1 MKKQGLFQH
10 IKIRALL
17 SWGFGILLTIVTFI
31 GFNSVRQS
39 NLIWKDTS
47 DLFNHPFKVNIAVR
61 EIQRDVISM
70 HRSLK
75 DAILSENDFE
85 LNKYVAKIEANKIA
99 VQKNFDLVYSLY
111 LGNKTTVDSAYEAFN
126 NWDMVRDST
135 LLLRRQGKIEEAAYR
150 TTHSAELYERD
161 MMSRIKRLEDFAMA
175 KAKSFYAAAEV
186 KKNSQLTQILT
197 IIGILTLLIIVFFI
211 LIIRSISIPL
221 KEITGVA
228 EQQQRGDFSAR
239 SKIVSNNEMGQFAQ
253 SFNRMAE
260 SIEHELNIQ
269 SDAAEVGYVFLDNT
283 DLMSAAQNLVSLLL
297 VKTNSNLG
305 VIYFLDEASGM
316 FEPLFSAG
324 MSGAKVHSFSGTNFE
339 GEFGR
344 VLLEK
349 KRVHIKDIPDDTI
362 FEFVTVAGTFRPK
375 EILNIPITQKEKVLA
390 IISLASVYNYTT
402 KMLDLLTISEKNISI
417 GINKAI
423 ILDKIREY
431 SQALDNQNS
440 LLENQSKELKL
451 QTEEL
456 HEQNAELEMQKR
468 QINEASRLKS
478 EFLSNMSHELRTPL
492 NSVIALSGVLNK
504 RLEKR
509 IPEEEYSYLEIIERN
524 GKLLLHLINDILDLS
539 RIESGKVEYRYNS
552 FSIKDLANSIIEQL
566 QTAADEKGILLL
578 NKIPDDLPLLKS
590 DVSKCHHILQ
600 NLLDNAVKFTDKGSV
615 EIIAAVV
622 KDHVHIIIKD
632 TGIGIPA
639 ENLSQIFDEFL
650 QVDGS
655 SSRKHKGTGLGLAIA
670 KKYCLLLD
678 GQIDVVSAVGKG
690 SLFTVILPLEPSEK
704 RAEEAGDFMN
714 SIERPSLM
722 QPLLIRDANAPLKT
736 LLIVEDNEA
745 AIVQLTEIL
754 EQQGFHIQ
762 VARNG
767 LEALEFVNFKI
778 PDAIILDLMM
788 PEMDGFEVLENIRG
802 TVKTAKIPVV
812 ILTSKYLSNEE
823 LKKLSQNNVHQL
835 IQKGDVSKSELLVIV
850 QSIFGEKAAPEKSQK
865 RTKHIDIKK
874 GKASILVIEDNAD
887 NVMTVKAIIGENHFV
902 TVAEDGA
909 DGIKKAK
916 NNPPDLILLDI
927 SLPGMDGYAVLDE
940 LKKDSSLTQ
949 IPIIALT
956 ARVMKGDREHILNY
970 GFDDY
975 ISKPVDLD
983 EFENTLKKY
992 IE

>member
-1 MKKQGLFQH
+1 
-10 IKIRALL
+10 
-17 SWGFGILLTIVTFI
+17 
-31 GFNSVRQS
+31 
-39 NLIWKDTS
+39 
-47 DLFNHPFKVNIAVR
+47 
-61 EIQRDVISM
+61 
-70 HRSLK
+70 
-75 DAILSENDFE
+75 
-85 LNKYVAKIEANKIA
+85 
-99 VQKNFDLVYSLY
+99 
-111 LGNKTTVDSAYEAFN
+111 
-126 NWDMVRDST
+126 
-135 LLLRRQGKIEEAAYR
+135 
-150 TTHSAELYERD
+150 
-161 MMSRIKRLEDFAMA
+161 
-175 KAKSFYAAAEV
+175 
-186 KKNSQLTQILT
+186 
-197 IIGILTLLIIVFFI
+197 
-211 LIIRSISIPL
+211 
-221 KEITGVA
+221 
-228 EQQQRGDFSAR
+228 
-239 SKIVSNNEMGQFAQ
+239 MGQFAQ
-253 SFNRMAE
+253 SFNRMAA
-260 SIEHELNIQ
+260 SIEHEMDIQ
-269 SDAAEVGYVFLDNT
+269 SDAAEVAYVFLDNT
-283 DLMSAAQNLVSLLL
+283 DLMSAAQNLMSLLL
-297 VKTNSNLG
+297 AKTNSNLG
-305 VIYFLDEASGM
+305 VIYFLNEASGM
-316 FEPLFSAG
+316 FDPLFSAG
-324 MSGAKVHSFSGTNFE
+324 MSGSKLNSFSGTNFE

-349 KRVHIKDIPDDTI
+349 KRVLIKDIPEDTI
-362 FEFVTVAGTFRPK
+362 FEFATVAGTFRPK
-375 EILNIPITQKEKVLA
+375 EILNIPIILHDKVLA
-390 IISLASVYNYTT
+390 IISLSSVHPYTT
-402 KMLDLLTISEKNISI
+402 KMLDLLTISEKNIRI

-423 ILDKIREY
+423 ILEKIREY
-431 SQALDNQNS
+431 SIALDNQNS
-440 LLENQSKELKL
+440 MLENQSKELKL

-539 RIESGKVEYRYNS
+539 RIESGKVEYRFNS
-552 FSIKDLANSIIEQL
+552 FSVKDLASSIIEQM

-578 NKIPDDLPLLKS
+578 NKIPDELPLLKS

-600 NLLDNAVKFTDKGSV
+600 NLLDNAVKFTDSGSV
-615 EIIAAVV
+615 EITAAVV
-622 KDHVHIIIKD
+622 KEHVHIIVKD

-670 KKYCLLLD
+670 KKYSLLLD
-678 GQIDVVSAVGKG
+678 GRIDVVSALGKG

-704 RAEEAGDFMN
+704 HTIESDDLMSSFEHPTKPQSSGVRN
-714 SIERPSLM
+714 S
-722 QPLLIRDANAPLKT
+722 NAPIKT

-745 AIVQLTEIL
+745 AIIQLTEIL

-802 TVKTAKIPVV
+802 TVKTAKIPVL
-812 ILTSKYLSNEE
+812 ILTSKYLTNDE

-835 IQKGDVSKSELLVIV
+835 IQKGDVSKTELLSIV
-850 QSIFGEKAAPEKSQK
+850 QSIFGEKSVAENPQK
-865 RTKHIDIKK
+865 RTKHIAIKK

-887 NVMTVKAIIGENHFV
+887 NVLTVKAIIGESHFV
-902 TVAEDGA
+902 TVAMDGS
-909 DGIKKAK
+909 DGLIKAK

-927 SLPGMDGYAVLDE
+927 SLPGMDGYTVIDE
-940 LKKDSSLTQ
+940 LKKESALSQ
-949 IPIIALT
+949 IPVIALT

-975 ISKPVDLD
+975 ISKPIDLD
-983 EFENTLKKY
+983 EFENTLKKF